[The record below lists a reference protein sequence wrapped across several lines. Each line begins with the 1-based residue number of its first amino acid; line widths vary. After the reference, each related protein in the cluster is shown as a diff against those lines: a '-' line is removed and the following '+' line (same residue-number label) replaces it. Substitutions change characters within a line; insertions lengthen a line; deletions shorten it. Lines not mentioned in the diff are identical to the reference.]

1 MLERET
7 PSGPNGKE
15 GLMIKTKDPK
25 AISANSIIGSR
36 VRNREGEDLGKIED
50 FVLDMESGRIAYAV
64 LSSPEKKQRFFAVPF
79 QSLVLDMGRED
90 FILDADKGKLD
101 KAPGFDPDNWP
112 VMGNRRWGS
121 EIHAFYGRK
130 PYWEE

>member
-1 MLERET
+1 
-7 PSGPNGKE
+7 
-15 GLMIKTKDPK
+15 MIKTKDPK
-25 AISANSIIGSR
+25 AISAHSIIGSR
-36 VRNREGEDLGKIED
+36 VRNREEEDLGKIED

-79 QSLVLDMGRED
+79 QSLVLDMGREE